1 MICIHTEDGVGYY
14 KPSDLVE
21 RYDIRQTGE
30 TFLVRDRRRLKKDY
44 YVIPV
49 GTIFEEYP
57 MIDFIAYYY
66 DDIMDA
72 LRERAS
78 NAKE

>member
-1 MICIHTEDGVGYY
+1 MLCIHTKDGVGHY
-14 KPSDLVE
+14 KPSDLIE
-21 RYDIRQTGE
+21 MYDIRQTGE
-30 TFLVRDRRRLKKDY
+30 TFLVRDRRRLKKDR
-44 YVIPV
+44 YVVPV

-66 DDIMDA
+66 DDIMEA